1 MKASRLIAAL
11 TLALCFG
18 AALAGGRGAVRKQ
31 IESTLLATGTVD
43 IETDG
48 SVSGYVLDRGGELPK
63 VAFEL
68 LDRATRVWNFEPI
81 LVAGKPV
88 RARTT
93 MSIRLVATRAGD
105 GDGVE
110 VRIASGNFGKLDVE
124 GAISSVSLPPPQ
136 YPMDAARAGVR
147 GTVYV
152 LVRVGRDGSV
162 EDAVAEQVNLKVI
175 DTEVGMDRWR
185 QMLAK
190 AALRAS
196 GAWTFSP
203 PTRGDEVD
211 APFWIVRVPVD
222 FVLADEKSPRYGQ
235 WVAYVPGPRQR
246 APWLGDIDTSL
257 GADAVAAGSI
267 QPLGTGPKL
276 LTPIGG

>member
-1 MKASRLIAAL
+1 MNGMRAVVV
-11 TLALCFG
+11 LALMLCFSVAVG
-18 AALAGGRGAVRKQ
+18 GGRGAVRKQ

-43 IETDG
+43 IEPDG
-48 SVSGYVLDRGGELPK
+48 SVSGYVLDRGSELPP

-68 LDRATRVWNFEPI
+68 LDKATRVWKFEPI
-81 LVAGKPV
+81 LIEGKPV
-88 RARTT
+88 RARTA
-93 MSIRLVATRAGD
+93 MNIRLVAKRVGD

-110 VRIASGNFGKLDVE
+110 VRIASGNFGKPDAE
-124 GAISSVSLPPPQ
+124 GVISSVSLQPPK

-175 DTEVGMDRWR
+175 DTEAGMDRWR
-185 QMLAK
+185 KTLGN
-190 AALRAS
+190 AAMRAS
-196 GAWTFSP
+196 SEWKFSP
-203 PTRGDEVD
+203 PTRADEAD

-222 FVLADEKSPRYGQ
+222 FMLASDKFPRYGQ
-235 WVAYVPGPRQR
+235 WDPYVPGPRQS
-246 APWLGDIDTSL
+246 APWLGTIDTSL
-257 GADAVAAGSI
+257 GADAVASGSI